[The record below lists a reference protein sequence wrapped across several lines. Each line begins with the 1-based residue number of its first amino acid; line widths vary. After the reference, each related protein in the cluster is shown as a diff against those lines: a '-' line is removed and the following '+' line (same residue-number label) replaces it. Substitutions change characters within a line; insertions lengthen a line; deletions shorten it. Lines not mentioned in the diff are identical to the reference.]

1 MVGQWLA
8 LGCVGMIVSAYFS
21 SFRWK
26 WLTRTVFDTLH
37 TPRHFIAE
45 TCSGRNHG
53 VNAHSSD
60 QSRIILKDHPCNI
73 HVHHKESLF
82 SKGGRI
88 AWHHS
93 YSDNHCVVLRV
104 QPAAGIVIDGHH
116 YPSMY
121 KQLGHAQA
129 LVLAGG

>member
-1 MVGQWLA
+1 MFQLLTLEVVDQNGVRFICQDT
-8 LGCVGMIVSAYFS
+8 
-21 SFRWK
+21 SF
-26 WLTRTVFDTLH
+26 
-37 TPRHFIAE
+37 E
-45 TCSGRNHG
+45 MCSGRNHG
-53 VNAHSSD
+53 GNAHSFD

-73 HVHHKESLF
+73 HVHHKESFF

-88 AWHHS
+88 AWNHS

-129 LVLAGG
+129 LMVAGG